1 MQSFC
6 ENPPGTTTPCM
17 ASYTKPL
24 IRGKPN
30 HVILHVR
37 TDDLNSNAPADE
49 IAKTIINLASEL
61 KSEKS
66 DVTTSS
72 FIMRADKP
80 ELNKKGRKVNNNHL
94 KEMSKKRIFFLLIP
108 AKRSKQVI

>member
-72 FIMRADKP
+72 FIMRADKA

-94 KEMSKKRIFFLLIP
+94 KEMCKKRIFFLLIL